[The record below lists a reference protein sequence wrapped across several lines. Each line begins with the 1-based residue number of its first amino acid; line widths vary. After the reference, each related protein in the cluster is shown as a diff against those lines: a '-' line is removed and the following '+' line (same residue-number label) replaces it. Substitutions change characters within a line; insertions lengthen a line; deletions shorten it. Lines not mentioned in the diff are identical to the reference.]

1 MKPGKQIIKLF
12 LLGILAVLLFNFPL
26 LSLPNKITLIFG
38 IPQLYVYVFGVWFIL
53 LLLVFLIVENKS
65 SEKTKGKN
73 HE

>member
-26 LSLPNKITLIFG
+26 LSLPNKITLLFG

-53 LLLVFLIVENKS
+53 LLLVFFIVENKS
-65 SEKTKGKN
+65 SEKTKGRE

>member
-26 LSLPNKITLIFG
+26 LSLPNKISLIFG

-53 LLLVFLIVENKS
+53 LLLVFFIVEGKS
-65 SEKTKGKN
+65 PEKKKGRE

>member
-12 LLGILAVLLFNFPL
+12 LLGILAVVLFNFPL
-26 LSLPNKITLIFG
+26 LSLSNKIALLFG

-53 LLLVFLIVENKS
+53 LIFVFFIVENRS
-65 SEKTKGKN
+65 SENTKGKN